1 MPQSKTQWNAE
12 TPRRRVKRGDNHLG
26 RILRVCL
33 RASASPRSICLLLL
47 MALASAMPARAADT
61 LALATATADKGL
73 AYLKSQQKPDNSWQD
88 EADPPGVSALVL
100 KSFMEDERYDADM
113 PYLDKGFDKL
123 LSYQVAD
130 GGIYKDLL
138 ANYNTAIAISALAV
152 SKEAEYKPAIVKALA
167 YLRSLQWSDKI
178 EGVDEKM
185 KVEASDPK
193 YGGFGYGKRGRPDLS
208 NTQWAIEALAE
219 AGVKPTDPAFQ
230 AALKFAT
237 RCQNLS
243 ETNDQKWA
251 GDDGGFVYLD
261 SGATGGDPAGE
272 YTGPDGRL
280 MFRSYGSM
288 TYAGLKSMIYAGL
301 GHDDPRVKAAWGW
314 IERNYTVDE
323 NPGLAETG
331 PENAK
336 GGLFYYFYT
345 MAKALHAYGEPIIT
359 DAQGKQHDWRADLT
373 AKIASLQRPDG
384 SLVGQ
389 AKWMESNPVLVTSYA
404 MLAIEE
410 VRKDLR
416 DHPGK

>member
-1 MPQSKTQWNAE
+1 MNQSENKWNAE
-12 TPRRRVKRGDNHLG
+12 TPRRRGKRGESHL
-26 RILRVCL
+26 RNLLRVCL

-47 MALASAMPARAADT
+47 MILASAGRAADT
-61 LALATATADKGL
+61 LSLATATVDKGF
-73 AYLKSQQKPDNSWQD
+73 AYLKTQQKPDFTWQT

-113 PYLDKGFDKL
+113 PFLDNGFTKL
-123 LSYQVAD
+123 INYQNAT

-167 YLRSLQWSDKI
+167 YLRTLQWSDKI
-178 EGVDEKM
+178 EGVDDKM
-185 KVEASDPK
+185 KAEASDPK

-208 NTQWAIEALAE
+208 NTQWALEALTE
-219 AGVKPTDPAFQ
+219 AGVKPADPAFQ

-251 GDDGGFVYLD
+251 GDDGGFVYVD
-261 SGATGGDPAGE
+261 NGATGGDPAGE

-288 TYAGLKSMIYAGL
+288 TYAGLKSMMYAGL

-314 IERNYTVDE
+314 IQHNYSVDE
-323 NPGLAETG
+323 NPGLAEAG
-331 PENAK
+331 PANAK

-345 MAKALHAYGEPIIT
+345 MTKALHAYGEPIIT

-373 AKIASLQRPDG
+373 NKIASLQKSDG
-384 SLVGQ
+384 SLVGD
-389 AKWMESNPVLVTSYA
+389 AKWMESNPVLVTSYS
-404 MLAIEE
+404 MLALEE
-410 VRKDLR
+410 VRKDLKE
-416 DHPGK
+416 HPSK